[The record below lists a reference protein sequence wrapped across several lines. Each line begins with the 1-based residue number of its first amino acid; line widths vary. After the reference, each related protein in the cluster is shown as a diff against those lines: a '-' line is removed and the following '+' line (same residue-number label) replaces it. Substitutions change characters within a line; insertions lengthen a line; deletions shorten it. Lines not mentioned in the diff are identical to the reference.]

1 MPVPR
6 DLPPPDPAM
15 TERVVAA
22 ALAALPRSRRR
33 RRVLS
38 VITLAV
44 AAGTA
49 AVLGLLVAPSSSS
62 RSETLPRGPL
72 AFSSLGRGTVELEKF
87 PGTWVFTVG
96 RASQGGFL
104 PLGARVREL
113 VDAVD
118 LNTHIAMAVAV
129 ENRGSVRVR
138 RITVRR
144 FDATRL
150 QFCVHASVPA
160 VPLGMPRTFAY
171 EVVQV
176 RKTRAL
182 AKAVPSL
189 DFQPFL
195 LRDQSGRILSPVPL
209 GLTKAKLCPK

>member
-1 MPVPR
+1 MRAPR
-6 DLPPPDPAM
+6 DVPPPDPAM

-22 ALAALPRSRRR
+22 ALAALPRPRRR
-33 RRVLS
+33 RRQVLS
-38 VITLAV
+38 LITLAI
-44 AAGTA
+44 AGATA
-49 AVLGLLVAPSSSS
+49 AVLALLVVPSSSS

-72 AFSSLGRGTVELEKF
+72 SFSSLGRGTVELDKF

-104 PLGARVREL
+104 PLGGRVREL

-118 LNTHIAMAVAV
+118 LNTHIAIAVVVA
-129 ENRGSVRVR
+129 NHDAVRVR

-144 FDATRL
+144 FDASRL
-150 QFCVHASVPA
+150 QFCLHAAIPA
-160 VPLGMPRTFAY
+160 VPLGMPHTFAY
-171 EVVQV
+171 DVVQV
-176 RKTRAL
+176 RKTRGI

-195 LRDQSGRILSPVPL
+195 LRDQSGRILSPRPL
-209 GLTKAKLCPK
+209 GLTKVKLCP

>member
-1 MPVPR
+1 
-6 DLPPPDPAM
+6 M

-22 ALAALPRSRRR
+22 ALTALPRLRR

-49 AVLGLLVAPSSSS
+49 AALALLVAPSSSS
-62 RSETLPRGPL
+62 RSENLPRGPL
-72 AFSSLGRGTVELEKF
+72 ALSSLGRGTVELDDF
-87 PGTWVFTVG
+87 PGSWVFTVG

-104 PLGARVREL
+104 PLGNRVSEL

-118 LNTHIAMAVAV
+118 LNTHIAIVV
-129 ENRGSVRVR
+129 VVQNRGSVRVR

-144 FDATRL
+144 FDASRL
-150 QFCVHASVPA
+150 QFCVRAAIPR
-160 VPLGMPRTFAY
+160 VPLGMPHTFAY

-195 LRDQSGRILSPVPL
+195 LRDQSGGIVSPVPL
-209 GLTKAKLCPK
+209 GLTKVKLCPKDVRR